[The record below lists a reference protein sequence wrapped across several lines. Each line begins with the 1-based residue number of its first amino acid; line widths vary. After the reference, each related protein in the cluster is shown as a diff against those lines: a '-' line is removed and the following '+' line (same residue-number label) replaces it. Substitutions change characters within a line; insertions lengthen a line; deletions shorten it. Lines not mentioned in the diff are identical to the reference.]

1 MTDYKIGCD
10 AHKRFSQFA
19 VRDGAGKLCQQK
31 RIEHDEGAIREFLSQ
46 YPSGTAVALETVG
59 NWYWIVDEI
68 ERAGCI
74 PHMAHAAKA
83 KVMMGNIHKTD
94 KIDAAGLA
102 MLEHL
107 GSLPKVWIPSGEQ
120 RDQRELPRTRM
131 AMKKYVIGLKNRLHA
146 TLAKYA
152 INIDGDDIF
161 AGQGRKDMEAAIAH
175 LPTETAYCFQ
185 QELAVLDNLEAQIKE
200 LEKHIRSRNKQS
212 PTCSLIKTLPG
223 FGDILALVVD
233 CEAGSMERFP
243 SCEHFA
249 SYAGVV
255 PKEQSSGSKVRFGHM
270 LAESN
275 HYLKWAFIEAANVI
289 SSHRNAPSWRNKHVV
304 HLYERIRARKG
315 HTKAIG
321 AVARH
326 LAEAAFW
333 VLKKGQ
339 PYREPAPHLPK
350 QA

>member
-1 MTDYKIGCD
+1 MTNYKIGCD
-10 AHKRFSQFA
+10 ANKRFSQFA
-19 VRDGAGKLCQQK
+19 VRDANGRLCLQR
-31 RIEHDEGAIREFLSQ
+31 RIEHEPGAIREFLSQ
-46 YPSGTAVALETVG
+46 YPAGTPVALESVG

-68 ERAGCI
+68 EAAGCV

-94 KIDAAGLA
+94 KLDAAGLA

-107 GSLPKVWIPSGEQ
+107 GSLPKVWIPCGEQ
-120 RDQRELPRTRM
+120 RDRRELPRTRM
-131 AMKKYVIGLKNRLHA
+131 ALKKHVVSLKNRIHA

-152 INIDGDDIF
+152 IRIEAEDIF
-161 AGQGRKDMEAAIAH
+161 AGQGRRALEGALSS
-175 LPTETAYCFQ
+175 LPAETSYCTR
-185 QELAVLDNLEAQIKE
+185 QELTILDAVEAQIRS
-200 LEKHIRSRNKQS
+200 LEKRIKQQNARTPS
-212 PTCSLIKTLPG
+212 SQLLKTLPG
-223 FGDILALVVD
+223 FGDILAIVVD
-233 CEAGSMERFP
+233 CEVGSISRFDF
-243 SCEHFA
+243 CDHLA

-255 PKEQSSGSKVRFGHM
+255 PKEQSSGGKIRYGHM

-275 HYLKWAFIEAANVI
+275 HYLKWAFIEAGNVI

-304 HLYERIRARKG
+304 RLYERISAKKG

-333 VLKKGQ
+333 VLKKGE
-339 PYREPAPHLPK
+339 PYREPTPHLPK

>member
-1 MTDYKIGCD
+1 
-10 AHKRFSQFA
+10 
-19 VRDGAGKLCQQK
+19 
-31 RIEHDEGAIREFLSQ
+31 LSQ
-46 YPSGTAVALETVG
+46 YPVGTPVALETVG

-68 ERAGCI
+68 EAAECI

-102 MLEHL
+102 LLEHL
-107 GSLPKVWIPSGEQ
+107 NSLPKVWIPSGEQ

-131 AMKKYVIGLKNRLHA
+131 ALKKHVIGLKNRLHA

-152 INIDGDDIF
+152 ITIEAEDIF
-161 AGQGRKDMEAAIAH
+161 VGKGRKDLEMAISR
-175 LPTETAYCFQ
+175 LPTETAFCFR
-185 QELAVLDNLEAQIKE
+185 QELAVLDNLESQIKE
-200 LEKHIRSRNKQS
+200 LEKRIRSRNKRS
-212 PTCSLIKTLPG
+212 RECEIIKTLPG
-223 FGDILALVVD
+223 MGDILALVVE
-233 CEAGSMERFP
+233 CEMGSIERFG

-255 PKEQSSGSKVRFGHM
+255 PKEQSSGSKIRFGHM
-270 LAESN
+270 LSESN

-289 SSHRNAPSWRNKHVV
+289 SSHRNAPSWRSKHVV
-304 HLYERIRARKG
+304 RLYERIRARKG